1 MRYPKQ
7 FIVAGTFAAAAMIL
21 SSCTA
26 VVEDGRPL
34 PPRPDRGPIC
44 TREYAPVCGERG
56 RDHRT
61 FANSCLAKAEGYRI
75 TNMRECRDG
84 RPDRGDRNDRGD
96 RHGRD
101 RGDRNDRND
110 RHDRGDRDRGGQ
122 RACTMEYAP
131 VCARRGH
138 DQRTFSNA
146 CQARAA
152 QYTAIRGGR
161 C

>member
-1 MRYPKQ
+1 MRYLKQ
-7 FIVAGTFAAAAMIL
+7 FGIATALTAAGLIL

-26 VVEDGRPL
+26 VVEDGRPM

-61 FANSCLAKAEGYRI
+61 FSNSCLARAEGYRI
-75 TNMRECRDG
+75 TDMRQCRGG
-84 RPDRGDRNDRGD
+84 RPDRGDRHDRDRGD
-96 RHGRD
+96 RH
-101 RGDRNDRND
+101 D
-110 RHDRGDRDRGGQ
+110 RHDRGDRDRDRDRGSR

-131 VCARRGH
+131 VCASRGRES
-138 DQRTFSNA
+138 RTFPNA

-152 QYTAIRGGR
+152 RYTVSHGGR